1 MYVPD
6 QYKIQEICDK
16 VVEED
21 SWLLKYVP
29 DNFKK
34 QKMCNKAVK
43 EGPWLQRYVPDNF
56 KRQKMK
62 AVKKNPHKLSKK
74 WKAQKAK
81 IKEELPPIAWHP
93 SR

>member
-6 QYKIQEICDK
+6 QYKTQEICDK
-16 VVEED
+16 VVEEV

-56 KRQKMK
+56 KKQKMK
-62 AVKKNPHKLSKK
+62 AVKKNSHKLSKK
-74 WKAQKAK
+74 
-81 IKEELPPIAWHP
+81 
-93 SR
+93 